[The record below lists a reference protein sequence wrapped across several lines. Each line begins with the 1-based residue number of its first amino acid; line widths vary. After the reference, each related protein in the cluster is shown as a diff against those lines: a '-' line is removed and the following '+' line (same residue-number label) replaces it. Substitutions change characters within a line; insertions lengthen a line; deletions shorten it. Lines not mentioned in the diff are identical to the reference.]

1 MSWEELAIPGRFNW
15 CGLPLMEDQS
25 QRLKWLPSSPSSYSY
40 ILVNKQRMLFFSKI
54 AQKMC
59 VTGEEKHVTE
69 TSKTQ
74 IAGLALEM
82 PLIWQGL
89 QKGRWPQDLVT
100 KAHCMKSIRLQW
112 ENQSQDLT
120 QSPADTSIKPL
131 VTLLGTKSSARLL
144 AYIAVSAHM
153 GLLWIFILSFRL
165 LHPHWHLRFHQFSIH
180 KIYQQGYYLYC
191 PGIS

>member
-1 MSWEELAIPGRFNW
+1 
-15 CGLPLMEDQS
+15 MEDQS
-25 QRLKWLPSSPSSYSY
+25 QRLRWLLSSLSSYSY
-40 ILVNKQRMLFFSKI
+40 ILVNKQRMLFSSKI

-59 VTGEEKHVTE
+59 VTGEEKPFTE

-74 IAGLALEM
+74 IAELALEM
-82 PLIWQGL
+82 PLLWQGL

-100 KAHCMKSIRLQW
+100 KALAHCVKSIGVQW
-112 ENQSQDLT
+112 EKQSQDLT

-131 VTLLGTKSSARLL
+131 VTLLGTKSSTRLL
-144 AYIAVSAHM
+144 AYIAVSTHM

-180 KIYQQGYYLYC
+180 KIYQQGYY
-191 PGIS
+191 IFIVQV